1 MDENLKRIQKDVDEM
16 NKTFSGEE
24 ITTDP
29 PVPETDAPIDLVDEV
44 KTEPPSTDEPE
55 EFKTDAPETSAPKTD
70 APTTDAPDDRDQI
83 ISDLRAKLADKGEA
97 PKTQAPT
104 TTAPLTFEDQDFVGD
119 LDIEDS
125 SDLNKILNAVYQ
137 KGITDTRGIVGKQ
150 ATSIPNIVTM
160 VSNLQKATET
170 FYNENKDLVP
180 FKKVVAT
187 VFEDLVAENPNKP
200 YSDLMKDVAP
210 EARNRLELP
219 PIQKKTV
226 DKGKPPKLPRK
237 KGKSGKTKDKP
248 TLDPMQADID
258 EMNKDLR
265 R

>member
-70 APTTDAPDDRDQI
+70 APTTD
-83 ISDLRAKLADKGEA
+83 
-97 PKTQAPT
+97 PKTKAPT

-187 VFEDLVAENPNKP
+187 VFEDLVAENPNKS
-200 YSDLMKDVAP
+200 YDDLMKDVAP

-219 PIQKKTV
+219 PIQKKIV

-237 KGKSGKTKDKP
+237 KGKPGKTKDKP